1 MKLLAIS
8 SLLLGR
14 IGVCQD
20 YIYEDTP
27 EKFVT
32 KVDTMSGQEMIEY
45 LKNVSRAEVSVSC
58 QATKMC
64 ITLSRNFLT
73 SRNITKNPETLELD
87 DITAETN
94 CDASYIDIVSPDTVQ
109 LCTTSGFLSCG
120 TRMQMNDTHV
130 SYINNVKTKNKE
142 MQGEIISSIVR
153 EYVVPWHCIYPLE
166 YVVGLEHGHYLPQIS
181 PIQTLTIMSPHMQ
194 QLGTFPVFMQLMKSE
209 NFVEPFDFP
218 PTMPE
223 TAKLFLKT
231 TIISAPDDA
240 RLQTYQCWATPN
252 TSPTNDIIFS
262 MIEEFCPTTEAS
274 TKTATTV
281 LVNGRGREGQ
291 FTSNVFKFKGYD
303 RVYIHCKVKV
313 CFDGNACDMLGSCRT
328 RTKRS
333 LDDFIVDDEMT
344 TVSLG
349 PIELDDSVYA
359 VNEFES
365 NVPILQFDILEENG
379 EFMTKSIFGLPVA
392 FIYAFAAIITVII
405 ILIFGIV
412 VLLLRRRSRS
422 QTTQKALKIIDAN
435 GHTFVISTSANS
447 GSHMDTDATSLS
459 NSTESNNISSQ
470 HRRPSTGMG
479 FGKAIIQ
486 SKHIY
491 S

>member
-8 SLLLGR
+8 SLLLSRSLG
-14 IGVCQD
+14 QD

-45 LKNVSRAEVSVSC
+45 LKNVSKAEVAVSC

-73 SRNITKNPETLELD
+73 SRNITKFPETLELD

-94 CDASYIDIVSPDTVQ
+94 CDASYIDVVSPTIVK

-142 MQGEIISSIVR
+142 QQGEIISSIVR

-166 YVVGLEHGHYLPQIS
+166 YVVGLDHGHYLPQIS
-181 PIQTLTIMSPHMQ
+181 PVQTLTIMSPHMQ
-194 QLGTFPVFMQLMKSE
+194 QLGTFPVFMQLMKSAA
-209 NFVEPFDFP
+209 FIEPFDYP

-223 TAKLFLKT
+223 TAQLFLKT

-240 RLQTYQCWATPN
+240 RLQTFECWATPTVQPRN
-252 TSPTNDIIFS
+252 EITFPLLENY
-262 MIEEFCPTTEAS
+262 CPTVEAA
-274 TKTATTV
+274 TKTATAV
-281 LVNGRGREGQ
+281 LVNGAGTEGQ
-291 FTSNVFKFKGYD
+291 ISSNVFKFKGYD

-313 CFDGNACDMLGSCRT
+313 CFDGNACDMKSSCGGRK
-328 RTKRS
+328 KRAIS
-333 LDDFIVDDEMT
+333 DYMNVDDT
-344 TVSLG
+344 AIVSLG
-349 PIELDDSVYA
+349 PIELMDSVYA

-365 NVPILQFDILEENG
+365 NIPTLQFDILEETG
-379 EFMTKSIFGLPVA
+379 EFAKSIFGLPVA
-392 FIYAFAAIITVII
+392 FIYAFAGIITVII
-405 ILIFGIV
+405 ILILGIV

-422 QTTQKALKIIDAN
+422 STVQKALKVIDAN

-447 GSHMDTDATSLS
+447 GSQLDTDATSLS
-459 NSTESNNISSQ
+459 NSTDTNNMMSASQ
-470 HRRPSTGMG
+470 RRPSTLTSS
-479 FGKAIIQ
+479 KAMV
-486 SKHIY
+486 SPTVKYIY
-491 S
+491 T